1 MLGNLKQFSILE
13 ITYGIIFL
21 VFLFYTTQSYN
32 INLLQFTLVVSVV
45 IFIIYISIIKKEDLK
60 NLKDAVNIQN
70 TNNESLLQFVNDI
83 KYFELYNPPV
93 YKDFM
98 NKIDNYIRLEK
109 FINFH
114 NNDGYKMY
122 PKEILQQNLESQR
135 NNILNT
141 FVTFEHTLDDRITS
155 VYKLNDLTKKLNHIL
170 LKSNLTL

>member
-21 VFLFYTTQSYN
+21 VFLFYVTQSYN

-45 IFIIYISIIKKEDLK
+45 IFIIYISIVKNEDLK
-60 NLKDAVNIQN
+60 NLKDAVHIQN

-114 NNDGYKMY
+114 EKDGYKMY
-122 PKEILQQNLESQR
+122 PKETLQQNLESQK

>member
-21 VFLFYTTQSYN
+21 VFLFYTTRTYN

-45 IFIIYISIIKKEDLK
+45 IFIVYISIVKKEKLE
-60 NLKDAVNIQN
+60 NLKSSSNIKN
-70 TNNESLLQFVNDI
+70 TNNESLLQFVSDI

-98 NKIDNYIRLEK
+98 NKVDNYIRLEK

-114 NNDGYKMY
+114 QKDEYKMY
-122 PKEILQQNLESQR
+122 PKEILEQNLESQR
-135 NNILNT
+135 NNLLNT

-155 VYKLNDLTKKLNHIL
+155 VYKLNDLTKKLSHIL

>member
-1 MLGNLKQFSILE
+1 
-13 ITYGIIFL
+13 
-21 VFLFYTTQSYN
+21 
-32 INLLQFTLVVSVV
+32 
-45 IFIIYISIIKKEDLK
+45 
-60 NLKDAVNIQN
+60 
-70 TNNESLLQFVNDI
+70 
-83 KYFELYNPPV
+83 
-93 YKDFM
+93 M

-114 NNDGYKMY
+114 NKDGYKMY